1 MCTHHG
7 AERSLRMNETKLTQ
21 VLQYAATKTQEF
33 QKYEA
38 YDSHKIYYVPYRCEQ
53 SLREALAKFISIHE
67 CEPLSVD
74 VDFLINA
81 YARSHDDYEAVRQEA
96 LKAIETGP
104 FEHNFLAH
112 WLLLVSS
119 EDSLLALAVAFGK
132 AFKRSPLISIDDVEE
147 ELDAI
152 DFFVADDLKAFFARL
167 LVDIGVIE
175 GVEDGYAL
183 AVPKRELKALRPAE
197 KVAYSKFTS
206 VFRCREALFPFKPYE
221 GEER

>member
-1 MCTHHG
+1 
-7 AERSLRMNETKLTQ
+7 MNQTKLTQ
-21 VLQYAATKTQEF
+21 VLQYAATKTKEAQR
-33 QKYEA
+33 YEA
-38 YDSHKIYYVPYRCEQ
+38 FDTNQLYYVPRLCEQ
-53 SLREALAKFISIHE
+53 SLRESIAKFISIHE

-112 WLLLVSS
+112 WLLLISS
-119 EDSLLALAVAFGK
+119 DDCLLALSVAFGR
-132 AFKRSPLISIDDVEE
+132 AFSRNSLISSNDVED

-152 DFFVADDLKAFFARL
+152 DYFVPDDLKAFFARL

-175 GVEDGYAL
+175 DNEDGYAL
-183 AVPKRELKALRPAE
+183 AVPKRDLKTMRPSE
-197 KVAYSKFTS
+197 KEAYTKFS
-206 VFRCREALFPFKPYE
+206 SIFWCSDAMFPFKQCN
-221 GEER
+221 EEEH